1 MKIVQLYGIILCLLV
16 SIACNR
22 DNVDDVKFNVSIDSP
37 ANIQAG
43 KPVTFRF
50 EGNADYITFFSG
62 EPGNCYS
69 NILRDSVTIASMQLE
84 CTIKQQYTDNEYRL
98 KEIVHAYISEDFN
111 GEYTLENIQ
120 KATWQKVSGL
130 EHGQIAVPL
139 TQNNTTEE
147 VSSTVDWSR
156 FKNKSF
162 YIAFQYNAFKRNNIP
177 AADGNGR
184 YHMQP
189 RVDINPLKLT
199 RVTEEGIQ
207 MVWENAKT
215 DFGFRVIYQNSTQQS
230 NYQVNDGGLLFQPQ
244 KNKEYT
250 DDDVIVWMVST
261 KITPWQIEPDRGTAI
276 KSAEAYLSSYTH
288 TYTKPGEYKATFI
301 ATNANLWDSNRN
313 IKEITINVNE

>member
-50 EGNADYITFFSG
+50 DGNADYITFFSG

-147 VSSTVDWSR
+147 VSSIVDWSR
-156 FKNKSF
+156 FTNKQF

-199 RVTEEGIQ
+199 RVTNDGIQ

-230 NYQVNDGGLLFQPQ
+230 NYQV
-244 KNKEYT
+244 K
-250 DDDVIVWMVST
+250 
-261 KITPWQIEPDRGTAI
+261 
-276 KSAEAYLSSYTH
+276 
-288 TYTKPGEYKATFI
+288 
-301 ATNANLWDSNRN
+301 
-313 IKEITINVNE
+313 